1 VNGTVRTQ
9 RLLRGAGLILLCLA
23 VAAAAPRTAAAQ
35 SADGYTGRIVDIA
48 PTADKLK
55 VKLRGQD
62 ETNATLDML
71 VGRMHLLRLAPDGK
85 ATIRCLDDGR
95 LLPLQTGRQGV
106 PCTKPVF
113 ENSSGGSVRRPRGAD
128 SLSSPFPVIISPRAT
143 LLLGTRP
150 TLRWSPVTTPAPG
163 MPEDSTPSYTVGI
176 YTDDMMPVWTKAG
189 VTQTEL
195 AYPADK
201 PELGPGEYLLVIS
214 TSVGASSDQEKGA
227 GWGFTVLPKCAGA
240 PPPSPCVERDVRQG
254 EEKIRALS
262 LSDDA
267 KRLLVID
274 LYAEH
279 ELYAEAIEQLER
291 LTKTVSASALL
302 RRLGDL
308 YTRVGLNREA
318 AKRYASAAELAQEA
332 KDAEGRALALQALA
346 QAYQDLGSFVEALAT
361 LDAAADAF
369 EKLGD
374 LKTAAELR
382 KTAAEIRKRRGTLT
396 PPTRPR

>member
-1 VNGTVRTQ
+1 MNGTVRTR

-23 VAAAAPRTAAAQ
+23 GGAAAPRPAAAQ
-35 SADGYTGRIVDIA
+35 SADGYTGRIVDISPP
-48 PTADKLK
+48 PTAGKLK

-62 ETNATLDML
+62 ETDATLDML
-71 VGRMHLLRLAPDGK
+71 VGRNHMLRLLDGR

-95 LLPLQTGRQGV
+95 LLPLQAGKQGV

-113 ENSSGGSVRRPRGAD
+113 EKSSGGSVRRPRGAD

-163 MPEDSTPSYTVGI
+163 MPEDSTPSYTIGI

-201 PELGPGEYLLVIS
+201 PELGPGEYLLVVS
-214 TSVGASSDQEKGA
+214 TSAGASSDQEKGA
-227 GWGFTVLPKCAGA
+227 GWGFTVLPKCAGV
-240 PPPSPCVERDVRQG
+240 PPSPCVERDVRQG

-302 RRLGDL
+302 HRLGDL
-308 YTRVGLNREA
+308 YARVGLNREA

-346 QAYQDLGSFVEALAT
+346 QAYQDLGGFDEARAT

-374 LKTAAELR
+374 PKTAAELR
-382 KTAAEIRKRRGTLT
+382 KQRGTLT
-396 PPTRPR
+396 PPPRPR